1 MCMPFHSIFL
11 QYALSVFN
19 PFGNL
24 PKALRRLGISN
35 ELMRFG
41 RSWAFCVGDPGDPV
55 AAARW
60 LCVGAWIG
68 PVGGHI
74 NEEKEDGGRIGEAED
89 SG

>member
-1 MCMPFHSIFL
+1 
-11 QYALSVFN
+11 
-19 PFGNL
+19 
-24 PKALRRLGISN
+24 
-35 ELMRFG
+35 MRFG

-68 PVGGHI
+68 PVGGHVD
-74 NEEKEDGGRIGEAED
+74 EEKEDGGRIGEAED